1 MKILNIIKTLTLI
14 DLFQGLIVTLKNFFR
29 VKVTVQYPEV
39 KTPISNRF
47 RGKLALMKYENGEER
62 CIACKLCS
70 AVCPA
75 NAISIDSE
83 ESEDGTRR
91 TTRFDIDAF
100 KCVYCGFCEEACP
113 VDAIVETDIFEYH
126 MTENYQRLQTKE
138 MLLKLGEDYREKIV
152 SKKEKDY
159 LYK

>member
-29 VKVTVQYPEV
+29 RKVTVQYPEI

-83 ESEDGTRR
+83 ENEDGTRR

-126 MTENYQRLQTKE
+126 MTENNQRLQTKE
-138 MLLKLGEDYREKIV
+138 MLLQLGEDYREKIL

-159 LYK
+159 PYK

>member
-29 VKVTVQYPEV
+29 RKVTVQYPEV

-47 RGKLALMKYENGEER
+47 RGKLALMKYENSEER

-126 MTENYQRLQTKE
+126 MTENHQRLQTKE
-138 MLLKLGEDYREKIV
+138 MLLQLGEDYREKIL

-159 LYK
+159 PYK

>member
-14 DLFQGLIVTLKNFFR
+14 DLLQGLVVTLKNFFR
-29 VKVTVQYPEV
+29 RKVTVQYPEV
-39 KTPISNRF
+39 KTPVSNRF

-83 ESEDGTRR
+83 ENEDGTRR

-113 VDAIVETDIFEYH
+113 VDAIVETDIFEYLSLIH
-126 MTENYQRLQTKE
+126 
-138 MLLKLGEDYREKIV
+138 I
-152 SKKEKDY
+152 
-159 LYK
+159 

>member
-29 VKVTVQYPEV
+29 RKVTVQYPEV

-83 ESEDGTRR
+83 EREDGTRR

-126 MTENYQRLQTKE
+126 MTENHQRLQTKE

>member
-14 DLFQGLIVTLKNFFR
+14 DLLKGLKVTLKNFF
-29 VKVTVQYPEV
+29 KPKITVQYPEV

-83 ESEDGTRR
+83 ESEDGKTRR
-91 TTRFDIDAF
+91 YDFQKPI
-100 KCVYCGFCEEACP
+100 
-113 VDAIVETDIFEYH
+113 I
-126 MTENYQRLQTKE
+126 
-138 MLLKLGEDYREKIV
+138 
-152 SKKEKDY
+152 
-159 LYK
+159 

>member
-14 DLFQGLIVTLKNFFR
+14 DLLKGLKVTLKNFF
-29 VKVTVQYPEV
+29 KSKITVQYPEV
-39 KTPISNRF
+39 KTPISDRF
-47 RGKLALMKYENGEER
+47 RGRLALMKYENGEER

-75 NAISIDSE
+75 DAISIDSE

-126 MTENYQRLQTKE
+126 MTENHQRLQTKE
-138 MLLKLGEDYREKIV
+138 MLLQLGDDYREKIV
-152 SKKEKDY
+152 RKKEKDH